1 MLHRTSR
8 LPGEAGHGGS
18 TAGPGQLRSC
28 SQVWLWAR
36 RAPAAP
42 PAPGGS
48 GLGALRLGSALPPLP
63 SLLCPT
69 RLLAGLEMCAVA
81 IRAGSLAERSSCL
94 WPKARS
100 RCQAPAGLGVSLCPE
115 WGEEQH
121 RWGILS
127 WSGGTLGET
136 EQLSCVLLAVTS
148 QTGRERCLADL
159 LQPVRHAAGRD
170 LALL

>member
-1 MLHRTSR
+1 MGGARPARDSSGAVPRFGCGREEPRLH
-8 LPGEAGHGGS
+8 LPLLGAPDWGLCG
-18 TAGPGQLRSC
+18 
-28 SQVWLWAR
+28 WAR
-36 RAPAAP
+36 P
-42 PAPGGS
+42 PTP
-48 GLGALRLGSALPPLP
+48 ALPPLP
-63 SLLCPT
+63 HT
-69 RLLAGLEMCAVA
+69 FAGGAGDVRGA

-115 WGEEQH
+115 WGEEQQ

-136 EQLSCVLLAVTS
+136 EQLSCVLLAVIS
-148 QTGRERCLADL
+148 QMGRERCLADL